1 MLERYVLG
9 MQAARFVGN
18 KIIEMGE
25 APEPA
30 PAEGEVL
37 LRVAFCG
44 LCGSDKRPYRD
55 GFPLIPGH
63 EVSGIVVDP
72 NGTGIATGTR
82 AAAYLNVFCGECAYC
97 RDGRTNNCRN
107 RRGLLGWTEPWN
119 GGYAEYMAVPAIDVL
134 ELDPAV
140 SLEAG
145 VLLLDTIGTGW
156 HALRLADAKSA
167 SRALVIGCGPLGLGA
182 VAGMI
187 AFGVPEVYAC
197 DLVEYRRNA
206 AAELGATAIRPEEIA
221 GIEGLE
227 VIVEAA
233 GTPATMMQAIR
244 AVAPQGR
251 VVMLGEIWQPWS
263 FEPDLETMLKDY
275 SLIRSWYFPV
285 SEFAENQR
293 HVIAGTAQI
302 DKLIS
307 HTYPLADLPSAFEHF
322 FSGQTKKVLSAS

>member
-1 MLERYVLG
+1 

-18 KIIEMGE
+18 KVIEMGE
-25 APEPA
+25 APRPE

-37 LRVAFCG
+37 MRVAFCG
-44 LCGSDKRPYRD
+44 LCGSDKRPYRE

-63 EVSGIVVDP
+63 EVSGTVVDA
-72 NGTGIATGTR
+72 NGTGIAEGTR
-82 AAAYLNVFCGECAYC
+82 AAAYLNVFCGACVYC

-145 VLLLDTIGTGW
+145 VLLLDTIGTAW
-156 HALRLADAKSA
+156 HALRLADAPTA
-167 SRALVIGCGPLGLGA
+167 SRGLVIGCGPLGLGA
-182 VAGMI
+182 VAGMV
-187 AFGVPEVYAC
+187 ALDVREVFAS
-197 DLVEYRRNA
+197 DIVEYRRDA
-206 AAELGATAIRPEEIA
+206 AAALGATAILPEEVA
-221 GIEGLE
+221 SLEGLE

-263 FEPDLETMLKDY
+263 FEPDLDTMLKDY
-275 SLIRSWYFPV
+275 SLIRSWYFPI

-293 HVIAGTAQI
+293 YVVDGRAQV

-307 HTYPLADLPSAFEHF
+307 HVYPLAELPRAFEHF
-322 FSGQTKKVLSAS
+322 FGGETTKVLSAS